1 MGSFLGAIVSWLL
14 SFFFKR
20 PAPTPPESQEAVQAA
35 AAATA
40 QTELAQA
47 TQGQAVQS
55 AVAQVEA
62 QAPKDA
68 AGVIKALDAGA
79 F

>member
-1 MGSFLGAIVSWLL
+1 MGWLIDLVARLVSL
-14 SFFFKR
+14 FTGKR
-20 PAPTPPESQEAVQAA
+20 EQTPPETQEAVQAA

-55 AVAQVEA
+55 AVAQAEA
-62 QAPKDA
+62 QAPKDT
-68 AGVIKALDAGA
+68 AGVVKALDEGS

>member
-1 MGSFLGAIVSWLL
+1 MDWLVDLVMRLVGFFL
-14 SFFFKR
+14 KR
-20 PAPTPPESQEAVQAA
+20 PAPTPPETQEAVQAA
-35 AAATA
+35 SAATA

-55 AVAQVEA
+55 AVAQAEV
-62 QAPKDA
+62 QAPKDT
-68 AGVIKALDAGA
+68 AGVVTALDQGT